1 MCGVGDV
8 YQIDIPHLQPEERA
22 PVSRHG
28 ERKYYMYGSPYIEDD
43 TFRQAAALVRE
54 LLIGNVNTY
63 GPSLPLGVASF
74 VSGVPR

>member
-8 YQIDIPHLQPEERA
+8 YQIDIPHLQPEECA

-28 ERKYYMYGSPYIEDD
+28 ERNFFISGDKIIEDY
-43 TFRQAAALVRE
+43 TFVQAAALVCE
-54 LLIGNVNTY
+54 FLKANENTY

>member
-8 YQIDIPHLQPEERA
+8 YQIDIPHLQPEECA

-28 ERKYYMYGSPYIEDD
+28 ERNFFICGDERIEADK
-43 TFRQAAALVRE
+43 FRQAAHLVRE
-54 LLIGNVNTY
+54 FLIDNVNRY
-63 GPSLPLGVASF
+63 GRSLPLGVASF

>member
-28 ERKYYMYGSPYIEDD
+28 ERKYYMYGSPDIEDD
-43 TFRQAAALVRE
+43 TFRQAAAFVHE
-54 LLIGNVNTY
+54 LLSGNVNTF

>member
-1 MCGVGDV
+1 MFGVGDV

-28 ERKYYMYGSPYIEDD
+28 ERKYYMYGSPDIEDD

-54 LLIGNVNTY
+54 MLIDNVNRY

>member
-8 YQIDIPHLQPEERA
+8 YQIDIPHLQPEECA

-28 ERKYYMYGSPYIEDD
+28 EIQYWIKGKPCIEDD
-43 TFRQAAALVRE
+43 IFIQAAALVRE
-54 LLIGNVNTY
+54 FLIRNHNI

-74 VSGVPR
+74 VSGAPR